1 MLLFSRPAGCV
12 ADQCGS
18 SGPHR
23 PTEDLLW
30 LFAIAVA
37 CIAAGMFT
45 LGDRPGA
52 RGAALRR
59 AALILT
65 SAGVAAAVL
74 GLLMNAVTTG
84 GSPLWWLHDS
94 DSLAR
99 ALPVFGSIAAG
110 LAALLGRWLRP
121 WLGILLTLASVTC
134 VGFNAQTDQV
144 LSAVP
149 LGVAWVVVGI
159 ATLSARPAPRPPSS
173 ARLSAPA

>member
-52 RGAALRR
+52 RG
-59 AALILT
+59 
-65 SAGVAAAVL
+65 GEPPY
-74 GLLMNAVTTG
+74 G
-84 GSPLWWLHDS
+84 G
-94 DSLAR
+94 
-99 ALPVFGSIAAG
+99 
-110 LAALLGRWLRP
+110 
-121 WLGILLTLASVTC
+121 
-134 VGFNAQTDQV
+134 Q
-144 LSAVP
+144 LS
-149 LGVAWVVVGI
+149 
-159 ATLSARPAPRPPSS
+159 S
-173 ARLSAPA
+173 